1 MRRSGMQLLRLRIPK
16 GHVLL
21 GSPIIFEVR
30 APSTSVTCCGY
41 SACLVWTSM
50 ALRCLLFSSNEE
62 TVQPIWQ
69 VLADLGIEGEYCKSA
84 VDAVEKVT
92 TQVFQI
98 VITDWDDQ
106 PEAGFLLKTARELK
120 AAQRPLTLAIVS
132 DDARLPEALQA
143 GANSVLVKPIRV
155 EQVRDTM
162 STACELLRAKQQP
175 GTLQAPPVA
184 QREATE
190 TAALAAAAA
199 GTASAP
205 STVTRAPEKAFRA
218 GEFLQSPGSAPGG
231 QFDTENEIHKSM
243 EQSAA
248 AEVDALTDL
257 EPMAS
262 AVETAPAPE
271 PEPQEPLTGWAALQA
286 RLTKT
291 APPPPLED
299 AAAEKTEI
307 VSYAETPSFMPKP
320 AAPAEG
326 EIRKP
331 AKAQSHQESAPEA
344 ALFAY
349 ISGEKKEESEPPA
362 RAPRPMLG
370 KILVVGIA
378 AACIALAAVPRSRQ
392 TLRIAY
398 RSAAKAGVSW
408 LNPPPAPVAQA
419 APQHDSFGEAGD
431 EYKLPNVPNIPD
443 ATTDPSQIHVLPVI
457 DPTAKPQ
464 KGADANGGQATSTT
478 GDNGATD
485 PNQTNSSQT
494 NPNQTGQNQ
503 INPTDQPSGQNAS
516 GQAQVGGSQVKDP
529 APATISV
536 LPGNTAEASPAPS
549 SPSPIPIAAS
559 TTSSRPNAPVAPP
572 ASPPRPASVPAQSS
586 ASPQIVPAGNGGGIP
601 SSLKSQ
607 IASSTPDASGA
618 MPIEAAMS
626 SIEPVNLPESA
637 AWGLLARPVD
647 PVYPDSAKASGQKGS
662 VVLQV
667 LIGRD
672 GAVQDAKFL
681 QGSLVFARAAIDA
694 VKQWRFKP
702 YSMNGRAVSVQS
714 VITLNFKPPA

>member
-1 MRRSGMQLLRLRIPK
+1 
-16 GHVLL
+16 
-21 GSPIIFEVR
+21 
-30 APSTSVTCCGY
+30 
-41 SACLVWTSM
+41 M

-62 TVQPIWQ
+62 MVQPIWQ
-69 VLADLGIEGEYCKSA
+69 VLADLGIEGEYCNSA

-175 GTLQAPPVA
+175 GTLPVAPVA

-199 GTASAP
+199 AGAASAP
-205 STVTRAPEKAFRA
+205 STVTHAPEKTFRA
-218 GEFLQSPGSAPGG
+218 GEFLQSSGSAPGG

-248 AEVDALTDL
+248 AEVDALTEL

-262 AVETAPAPE
+262 AVEAPPAPE
-271 PEPQEPLTGWAALQA
+271 QPQEPLTGWAALQA

-291 APPPPLED
+291 PPAPPLEE
-299 AAAEKTEI
+299 AAPEKPEI
-307 VSYAETPSFMPKP
+307 VSYGETPSFAKP
-320 AAPAEG
+320 AAPVEE

-331 AKAQSHQESAPEA
+331 AKTQSHQESAPEA

-349 ISGEKKEESEPPA
+349 ISREKKEESEPPA
-362 RAPRPMLG
+362 REPRPILG
-370 KILVVGIA
+370 KILVVGMV
-378 AACIALAAVPRSRQ
+378 AACIALAAVPRNRQ

-398 RSAAKAGVSW
+398 RNAVKAGVSW

-419 APQHDSFGEAGD
+419 APQHDSFGQAGD
-431 EYKLPNVPNIPD
+431 EYKLPSVPNIPD

-464 KGADANGGQATSTT
+464 KGADANGGPGTATT
-478 GDNGATD
+478 GDNGAAD
-485 PNQTNSSQT
+485 PNQTNSNQT
-494 NPNQTGQNQ
+494 NSNQTGQNQ

-516 GQAQVGGSQVKDP
+516 GQAQVGGSQVKDS
-529 APATISV
+529 APASISV
-536 LPGNTAEASPAPS
+536 LPGNTAEASPGPS
-549 SPSPIPIAAS
+549 SLGPSSSSPIPAAAS
-559 TTSSRPNAPVAPP
+559 AASSSQPNASVAAPVAPP
-572 ASPPRPASVPAQSS
+572 RPASAPAQSS
-586 ASPQIVPAGNGGGIP
+586 ASPQTVPAGNSAGIP

-618 MPIEAAMS
+618 MPTEAAMS

-637 AWGLLARPVD
+637 AWGQLAQLVE
-647 PVYPDSAKASGQKGS
+647 PVYPDAAKASGQKGN

>member
-1 MRRSGMQLLRLRIPK
+1 
-16 GHVLL
+16 
-21 GSPIIFEVR
+21 
-30 APSTSVTCCGY
+30 
-41 SACLVWTSM
+41 M
-50 ALRCLLFSSNEE
+50 ALRCLLFSSHEE
-62 TVQPIWQ
+62 MVQPIWQ
-69 VLADLGIEGEYCKSA
+69 VLADLGIEGEYCNSA

-175 GTLQAPPVA
+175 GTLQAAPA
-184 QREATE
+184 ARREATV
-190 TAALAAAAA
+190 AAAFAAAAA

-205 STVTRAPEKAFRA
+205 PTVTQAPEKTFRA

-248 AEVDALTDL
+248 AEVDALEEL

-262 AVETAPAPE
+262 AVEASPAPE
-271 PEPQEPLTGWAALQA
+271 AEPQEPLTGWAALQA
-286 RLTKT
+286 RLTKA
-291 APPPPLED
+291 APPPPVE
-299 AAAEKTEI
+299 AAPEKNEML
-307 VSYAETPSFMPKP
+307 SYAETPLRAAKTP
-320 AAPAEG
+320 ARAE
-326 EIRKP
+326 EESRNP
-331 AKAQSHQESAPEA
+331 AKAQAHQESAPEA

-349 ISGEKKEESEPPA
+349 MSGEKKEESEPPE
-362 RAPRPMLG
+362 REPRPKLG
-370 KILVVGIA
+370 KILVVGVV
-378 AACIALAAVPRSRQ
+378 AACIALAAVPRNRQ

-398 RSAAKAGVSW
+398 RNGVKAGVSW

-431 EYKLPNVPNIPD
+431 EYKLPSVPNIPD

-464 KGADANGGQATSTT
+464 KGADANGAQATT
-478 GDNGATD
+478 GENGAAD
-485 PNQTNSSQT
+485 PSQTNS
-494 NPNQTGQNQ
+494 NQAGQNQ
-503 INPTDQPSGQNAS
+503 ANPNPTDQTSGQNPGGPAQAS
-516 GQAQVGGSQVKDP
+516 
-529 APATISV
+529 ISV
-536 LPGNTAEASPAPS
+536 LPGNTAEASPGP
-549 SPSPIPIAAS
+549 
-559 TTSSRPNAPVAPP
+559 TSSGPTSPGPAPAATSVPTNVPVVLPAAPARPVTP
-572 ASPPRPASVPAQSS
+572 PAQSS
-586 ASPQIVPAGNGGGIP
+586 TAGTSASIP

-618 MPIEAAMS
+618 MPVEAAMS

-637 AWGLLARPVD
+637 AWGLLTQPVE
-647 PVYPDSAKASGQKGS
+647 PVYPDAAKASGQKGS

-681 QGSLVFARAAIDA
+681 QGSLVFAKAAIDA

-702 YSMNGRAVSVQS
+702 YSMNGRVVSVQS

>member
-1 MRRSGMQLLRLRIPK
+1 
-16 GHVLL
+16 
-21 GSPIIFEVR
+21 
-30 APSTSVTCCGY
+30 
-41 SACLVWTSM
+41 M
-50 ALRCLLFSSNEE
+50 ALRCLLFSSNEA

-69 VLADLGIEGEYCKSA
+69 VLSDLGIEGEYCKSA

-143 GANSVLVKPIRV
+143 GANSVLVKPIRL

-175 GTLQAPPVA
+175 GTLQATPA
-184 QREATE
+184 ARREAPE
-190 TAALAAAAA
+190 TVAFAAA
-199 GTASAP
+199 GMAP
-205 STVTRAPEKAFRA
+205 APPTVTQAPEKTFRA
-218 GEFLQSPGSAPGG
+218 GEFLQSPGSQPGG

-243 EQSAA
+243 EQAAA
-248 AEVDALTDL
+248 AEVDSLTDL
-257 EPMAS
+257 EPTAS
-262 AVETAPAPE
+262 AVEAPPAPE

-286 RLTKT
+286 RLMKT
-291 APPPPLED
+291 APPPEED
-299 AAAEKTEI
+299 AAPEKSELL
-307 VSYAETPSFMPKP
+307 SYGDTPSYVPKP
-320 AAPAEG
+320 AVPGEEEG
-326 EIRKP
+326 RMP
-331 AKAQSHQESAPEA
+331 AKAESRPESAPEA

-362 RAPRPMLG
+362 REPRPKLG
-370 KILVVGIA
+370 KILMVGVV
-378 AACIALAAVPRSRQ
+378 AACVALAALPRNRQ

-398 RSAAKAGVSW
+398 RNAVKAGVSW

-443 ATTDPSQIHVLPVI
+443 ATTDPSQIRVLPVI

-464 KGADANGGQATSTT
+464 KGADANGGQAMATT
-478 GDNGATD
+478 GENGTID
-485 PNQTNSSQT
+485 QSQT
-494 NPNQTGQNQ
+494 NPNQTGQSQANP
-503 INPTDQPSGQNAS
+503 NPTDQPSGQNPS

-529 APATISV
+529 APASVGV
-536 LPGNTAEASPAPS
+536 LPGNAMQAAPGPS
-549 SPSPIPIAAS
+549 SPGPSSPGPVPAAAS
-559 TTSSRPNAPVAPP
+559 TTTSAQPQPHTPVALPSAPVRPLAP
-572 ASPPRPASVPAQSS
+572 PAQSS
-586 ASPQIVPAGNGGGIP
+586 TAGNSGGIP

-618 MPIEAAMS
+618 MPAEAAMS
-626 SIEPVNLPESA
+626 SIEPVNLPESVA
-637 AWGLLARPVD
+637 LGLLAQPVD
-647 PVYPDSAKASGQKGS
+647 PVYPDAAKASGQKGS
-662 VVLQV
+662 VILQV

-702 YSMNGRAVSVQS
+702 YSMNGRPVSVQS